1 MRTVNGAQGASA
13 APLAERCVRV
23 DDVGVA
29 HRPRSK
35 PRRILV
41 IAFDGVRFLD
51 VVGPLEV
58 FTVAN
63 EQGDFYAAQVATLGG
78 RDVVTTTGN
87 RLGADVALE
96 DVEMS
101 GIDTLVVAGSPNWS
115 LLLEPALVRE
125 VARLAGHARRVVS
138 VCTGTFALAAAGQ
151 LDGKRAATHWRHAG
165 ALRQQFPAVSVDPDA
180 LFVRDGKVFTS
191 AGIAAGMDL
200 ALALVEDD
208 LGAEIAR
215 TAAKVLVVFLQ
226 RPGGQSQ
233 FSVWTSTPPV
243 RHEPLRRVLDAIALD
258 PSGDHSI
265 PAMAARANFS
275 ERHLTRLFEEHV
287 GSRPGAYVERIR
299 LEIART
305 MLEAGDESLTVVAKQ
320 SGLGSEETLRRA
332 FIKRFGVSPGAYR
345 MQFRTT
351 GVSDIPAIDPLDD
364 DPADETPF
372 YRVPVSE
379 PATD

>member
-1 MRTVNGAQGASA
+1 
-13 APLAERCVRV
+13 
-23 DDVGVA
+23 VGVA
-29 HRPRSK
+29 PRPRSK
-35 PRRILV
+35 PRRVLV

-63 EQGDFYAAQVATLGG
+63 EQGDFYSAQVATVGG

-96 DVEMS
+96 DVETA
-101 GIDTLVVAGSPNWS
+101 GIDTLIVAGSPNWS
-115 LLLEPALVRE
+115 LLLEPSLVRE
-125 VARLAGHARRVVS
+125 ITRLASQARRVVS
-138 VCTGTFALAAAGQ
+138 VCTGTFGLAAAGV
-151 LDGKRAATHWRHAG
+151 LDGRRAATHWRHAV
-165 ALRQQFPAVSVDPDA
+165 ALRQQFPAVTVDPDA
-180 LFVRDGKVFTS
+180 LFVRDGNIFTS

-208 LGAEIAR
+208 LGAEVAR
-215 TAAKVLVVFLQ
+215 IAAKVLVVFLQ

-233 FSVWTSTPPV
+233 FSVWTTTPPV
-243 RHEPLRRVLDAIALD
+243 RHEPLRRVLDAIALE
-258 PSGDHSI
+258 PSGDHTI

-305 MLEAGDESLTVVAKQ
+305 MLEAGDESLAVVAKQ

-332 FIKRFGVSPGAYR
+332 FGKRFGVSPGAYR

-351 GVSDIPAIDPLDD
+351 GVTDVPAFDPLGEDF
-364 DPADETPF
+364 ADETPF

-379 PATD
+379 PVTE